1 MTYFVIHMRSLS
13 SSPQNL
19 EMKKIYVSALGKLS
33 TRDVSVLINSLE
45 VVYPFILKVS
55 LFLFLEDN
63 AIFCLERQCTFHLLR
78 FTLIPVLA
86 RN

>member
-63 AIFCLERQCTFHLLR
+63 AIFCLERQCTFLLLR